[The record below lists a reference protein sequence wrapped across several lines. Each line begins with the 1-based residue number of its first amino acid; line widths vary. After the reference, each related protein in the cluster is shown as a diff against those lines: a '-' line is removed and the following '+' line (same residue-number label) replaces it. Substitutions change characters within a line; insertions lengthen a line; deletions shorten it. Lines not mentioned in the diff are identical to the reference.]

1 MERRRCACEGGCR
14 FVLTRLEVFIRSR
27 GIRPMAL
34 ADECGYHRSHVL
46 RIRNAESEPTR
57 DAIAKIVSA
66 LRRLT
71 LEDVRAEA
79 VFELIAE
86 ESGPWHKRRATS
98 SFVHEAAQF
107 KVERDRARRLLAEVT
122 KPPRGQ
128 WLGVLRRTPDGVSA
142 AVARA
147 AALEGK
153 RWLDNKPAYAEA
165 LFGFAAAIADEA
177 PGLTPEYRAFLSGRT
192 RVDQADA
199 LRQLGSYREALP
211 VLDEAE
217 RRLEGVPACTHEL
230 GRAWFWRGVILF
242 KMDGLNEALRQVRR
256 SVNVFAAV
264 DDQHR
269 LAQARLLEGNVL
281 YEQGRTE
288 AARDLWLSIEPAFA
302 TGGDRH
308 TLASLW
314 LNLGWCDLDRGD
326 AQAANGWLHR
336 ALERFTHI
344 KSAADVARARWA
356 LAMVEAR
363 YGERK
368 TGVRALRR
376 AQEQLAS
383 LDVATE
389 AAMVG
394 LDIAEILLLDPE
406 ASAAEAAAICRDLPR
421 LFERAGARK
430 EVLKALGYLWEAT
443 HRGGAS
449 AELVRKIRGE
459 VKRAERDPKYT
470 FNAAAIGG
478 VAHA

>member
-1 MERRRCACEGGCR
+1 
-14 FVLTRLEVFIRSR
+14 VLTRLEVFIRSR
-27 GIRPMAL
+27 GIRPVAL

-46 RIRNAESEPTR
+46 RIRNAKSEPTR
-57 DAIAKIVSA
+57 DGIARIVSA

-71 LEDVRAEA
+71 LEDVKPDA
-79 VFELIAE
+79 VFELVAE
-86 ESGPWHKRRATS
+86 ESGPWHKRGATS
-98 SFVHEAAQF
+98 SFVREATQF
-107 KVERDRARRLLAEVT
+107 KAERDRARQLLAEVT
-122 KPPRGQ
+122 KQPSAA

-147 AALEGK
+147 AALEGR
-153 RWLDNKPAYAEA
+153 RWLDNKPSYAEA

-177 PGLTPEYRAFLSGRT
+177 PDLTPEYRAFLCGRT

-199 LRQLGSYREALP
+199 LRQLGSYRAALP

-242 KMDGLNEALRQVRR
+242 KMNGLDEALRQVRR

-264 DDQHR
+264 DDQRR
-269 LAQARLLEGNVL
+269 LAQARLVEGNVL

-288 AARDLWLSIEPAFA
+288 TARDLWLLIEPAFA
-302 TGGDRH
+302 ASRDRH

-326 AQAANGWLHR
+326 AKGAKAWLQR

-344 KSAADVARARWA
+344 KSAIDVARARWA

-363 YGERK
+363 YGDR
-368 TGVRALRR
+368 TAGIRALRR
-376 AQEQLAS
+376 EQAQLAS

-389 AAMVG
+389 AAMIG
-394 LDIAEILLLDPE
+394 LDIAEILLLDPKG
-406 ASAAEAAAICRDLPR
+406 SAAEAAAICRDLPR

-430 EVLKALGYLWEAT
+430 EVLKALSYLWEAT
-443 HRGGAS
+443 NRGAAN
-449 AELVRKIRGE
+449 AELVRRIRGE
-459 VKRAERDPKYT
+459 VKRAERDSRYT
-470 FNAAAIGG
+470 FDVSAVSR